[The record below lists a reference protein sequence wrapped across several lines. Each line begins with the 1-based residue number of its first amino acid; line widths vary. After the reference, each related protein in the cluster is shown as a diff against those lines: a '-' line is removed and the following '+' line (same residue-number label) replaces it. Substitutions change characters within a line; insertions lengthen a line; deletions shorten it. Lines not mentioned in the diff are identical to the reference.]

1 MLATRTLL
9 SKQTLAVLS
18 RQPAC
23 FVHHGDYGN
32 WGNTNIAVVS
42 VYQFNTV
49 QDEIIDKLRVF
60 TLLWFCGC
68 VPGFLR
74 MWMVGWDWC
83 PRGSIVSITPVEL
96 STGLFHYCEEIVTWH
111 LCPQHHVPPEPQR
124 CSLPDVRSKS
134 AANACD
140 GPHEKAAG
148 HRGEP
153 VGLPANTDAFSD
165 ASQTGPV
172 LNYFIFTLPTWL
184 TPHDSIYDYFW
195 PLHRN
200 MMMEAA
206 RFSHGQG
213 MMQMQD
219 LAKLDVNSFDA
230 VIFPGGHGVVKNLW
244 GIMKTD
250 VITSNESKMRVNTSW
265 HGVDG
270 ALILLHN
277 SQLCRSSFVKD
288 GKDCKLHND
297 VERVLKEFHRSR
309 KPIGYVSFRR
319 HSVIVFWLCNHSKF
333 ILNPDMRQNCKVP
346 LVCIHT
352 HTHTL

>member
-1 MLATRTLL
+1 MATSSRHTGVYIQTARSSLQLKVLTGSGAGTLSYTVLLKDWDRSEIMLATRTLL

-42 VYQFNTV
+42 VYQNQHGTRWNDWQV
-49 QDEIIDKLRVF
+49 TSVCTIVI
-60 TLLWFCGC
+60 CGC

-83 PRGSIVSITPVEL
+83 PRGSIVSITPCWAQHRYFSL
-96 STGLFHYCEEIVTWH
+96 PCRDSNWH

-153 VGLPANTDAFSD
+153 VGLPANTDALSD

-172 LNYFIFTLPTWL
+172 TYL
-184 TPHDSIYDYFW
+184 TIS
-195 PLHRN
+195 
-200 MMMEAA
+200 
-206 RFSHGQG
+206 
-213 MMQMQD
+213 
-219 LAKLDVNSFDA
+219 
-230 VIFPGGHGVVKNLW
+230 
-244 GIMKTD
+244 
-250 VITSNESKMRVNTSW
+250 
-265 HGVDG
+265 
-270 ALILLHN
+270 LLH
-277 SQLCRSSFVKD
+277 
-288 GKDCKLHND
+288 
-297 VERVLKEFHRSR
+297 SR
-309 KPIGYVSFRR
+309 
-319 HSVIVFWLCNHSKF
+319 L
-333 ILNPDMRQNCKVP
+333 D
-346 LVCIHT
+346 
-352 HTHTL
+352 